1 MAKEIKFEA
10 DARSGMAEGVKKL
23 ADAVKVT
30 LGPKGRYVA
39 LERSFG
45 APLVTNDG
53 VTVAREV
60 ELEDPVENMGAQLV
74 REAAVKTND
83 VAGDGTTTATLLA
96 DVIVSEGLRNVTAG
110 ADALGIRRGIVKA
123 TDAVVEAI
131 KADATE
137 ITTKDQIANVG
148 TISAGDAGIGE
159 NRRGHGGRG
168 QGRRHHRRGFQH
180 LRHRHR
186 HCSGHAVRSR
196 LHFSLHGNRYRTY
209 GGCT

>member
-1 MAKEIKFEA
+1 
-10 DARSGMAEGVKKL
+10 
-23 ADAVKVT
+23 
-30 LGPKGRYVA
+30 
-39 LERSFG
+39 
-45 APLVTNDG
+45 
-53 VTVAREV
+53 
-60 ELEDPVENMGAQLV
+60 MGAQLV

-148 TISAGDAGIGE
+148 TISAGDAVI
-159 NRRGHGGRG
+159 RR
-168 QGRRHHRRGFQH
+168 RRSLKQWTKLVRTAQFPLRKAR

-196 LHFSLHGNRYRTY
+196 LHFSLHGNRH
-209 GGCT
+209 